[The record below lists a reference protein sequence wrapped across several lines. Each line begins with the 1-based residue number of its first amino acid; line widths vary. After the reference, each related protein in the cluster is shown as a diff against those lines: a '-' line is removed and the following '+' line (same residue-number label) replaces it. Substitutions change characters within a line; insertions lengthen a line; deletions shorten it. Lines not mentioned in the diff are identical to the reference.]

1 MTEFLQHGRI
11 RLALHRLQA
20 ARTADSHPLLLLHG
34 LGESQTAHPGWAYT
48 AWPGAVYALD
58 FTGHGA
64 STIPAGR
71 VDKHLARFDHAS
83 AGLLDRE
90 ELDAVA
96 ANLPHGSTAAVLSYE
111 GEPPVDAI
119 EAWTAAGV
127 RVISG
132 G

>member
-1 MTEFLQHGRI
+1 MQVTIEFSDPAAARSGFDRLTELIDRGDTRLLDLEFLHSIDG
-11 RLALHRLQA
+11 
-20 ARTADSHPLLLLHG
+20 
-34 LGESQTAHPGWAYT
+34 
-48 AWPGAVYALD
+48 V
-58 FTGHGA
+58 A

-127 RVISG
+127 RVVSG